1 MPSRKSLLGT
11 VIVLLGGATALGVGC
26 VDPGKLFSDYD
37 ERVVDAGKQVIAGG
51 CNGGEIPALGG
62 EYYLAL
68 SPVVAQDALLELIVT
83 TELDLTVDPA
93 LLSLTFQALCTQED
107 QCTVGQPIGDPHVET
122 GIEVN
127 TECGFEANIES
138 IIIAGGANT
147 LSGSEIDGELQLLG
161 NLQSEEF
168 YCGIV
173 NGIAKVGS
181 APIPIDNSTFGAVRV
196 PNGTLGDDL
205 PEPVAACPDET
216 PDFDA
221 GVPDAGI
228 ADAGTPDASPP
239 DAGPPDAGL

>member
-1 MPSRKSLLGT
+1 MMLSRKSLLGT
-11 VIVLLGGATALGVGC
+11 AIVLIGGAAAFATSC
-26 VDPGKLFSDYD
+26 VDPDKLFSDYD
-37 ERVVDAGKQVIAGG
+37 ERVVDAGKQIVAGG
-51 CNGGEIPALGG
+51 CNGGEIPAISG

-93 LLSLTFQALCTQED
+93 LLSLSFQPLCTQAD
-107 QCTVGQPIGDPHVET
+107 QCTLGQPIGEPHLET

-127 TECGFEANIES
+127 SECGFEANIAS
-138 IIIAGGANT
+138 IIIPGGANT

-173 NGIAKVGS
+173 NGIANVGG
-181 APIPIDNSTFGAVRV
+181 APIPIDNSTFGATRV
-196 PNGTLGDDL
+196 PDGTLGDDL
-205 PEPVAACPDET
+205 PEPIAACPEEV

-228 ADAGTPDASPP
+228 ADAGPA
-239 DAGPPDAGL
+239 DAGFDAAM